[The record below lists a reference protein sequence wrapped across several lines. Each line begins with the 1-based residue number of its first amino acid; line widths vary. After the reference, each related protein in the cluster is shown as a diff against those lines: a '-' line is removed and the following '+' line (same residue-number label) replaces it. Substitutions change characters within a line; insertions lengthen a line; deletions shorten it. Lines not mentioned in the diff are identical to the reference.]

1 VEQQTAMLSLA
12 IAASIMSPEPASERP
27 IFTLWPKGNPGGWT
41 RDEKEITEPQGDI
54 LVTKFVSTPTLEF
67 FAAPNAAPDAPT
79 VIICPGG
86 GYWLLAIE
94 HEGWD
99 MAKMLNQAGIHAAV
113 LKYRLPVPE
122 RDKVKHQ
129 AAWED
134 AQRSIR
140 LLRSKA
146 AELKLNPARIGIMG
160 FSAGGHLAAFTS
172 CNPQPSTAPIDEADK
187 QLSNPDFTVLI
198 YSAYLVAEGEKELK
212 TLMDVSEKTPPVF
225 IAHTMDDP
233 LTVNSALA
241 YMAACKEK
249 GVPVEAHIYP
259 KGGHGYGLR
268 SKEPGLR
275 DWPNHL
281 VSWLKRLP

>member
-1 VEQQTAMLSLA
+1 MLSLA
-12 IAASIMSPEPASERP
+12 IAAAIMSQEPASERP
-27 IFTLWPKGNPGGWT
+27 IFTLWPKGNPGGWA

-67 FAAPNAAPDAPT
+67 FAAPNASPDAPT
-79 VIICPGG
+79 VIVCPGG

-99 MAKMLNQAGIHAAV
+99 IAKMLNQAGIHAAV
-113 LKYRLPVPE
+113 LKYRLPVPD

-146 AELKLNPARIGIMG
+146 SELKITADKVGIMG

-172 CNPQPSTAPIDEADK
+172 CSTQPSTAPIDDVDE
-187 QLSNPDFTVLI
+187 QPPSPDFTVLI

-212 TLMDVSEKTPPVF
+212 TLMNVTEKTPPVF
-225 IAHTMDDP
+225 ITHTMDDP
-233 LTVNSALA
+233 ITVQSALA

-268 SKEPGLR
+268 SKEDGLK
-275 DWPNHL
+275 DWPIHL
-281 VSWLKRLP
+281 ISWLKRLP

>member
-1 VEQQTAMLSLA
+1 MLSLA
-12 IAASIMSPEPASERP
+12 ITAAIMSQEPASERP
-27 IFTLWPKGNPGGWT
+27 IFTLWPKGNPSGWT
-41 RDEKEITEPQGDI
+41 RDEKEITEAQGDI

-94 HEGWD
+94 HEGWEV
-99 MAKMLNQAGIHAAV
+99 AKMLNKAGIHAAL

-122 RDKVKHQ
+122 RDNVKHQ

-140 LLRSKA
+140 LLRSKSSD
-146 AELKLNPARIGIMG
+146 LGLNSQKIGIMG

-172 CNPQPSTAPIDEADK
+172 CNPQPSTKAIDDLDKEA
-187 QLSNPDFTVLI
+187 SNPNFTILI
-198 YSAYLVAEGEKELK
+198 YCAYLVAEGDKELK
-212 TLMDVSEKTPPVF
+212 TLVKVSEKTPPAFLV
-225 IAHTMDDP
+225 HTMDDP
-233 LTVNSALA
+233 IPIQSALA
-241 YMAACKEK
+241 YMAACREK
-249 GVPVEAHIYP
+249 GVPVEAHFYP

-268 SKEPGLR
+268 SKEDGLK
-275 DWPNHL
+275 DWPDHMI
-281 VSWLKRLP
+281 SWLKRI